1 MRLKKQLT
9 YGFGLII
16 CLLLITSAISYFRF
30 SATNTGF
37 NQYRGLALG
46 SVFTGRI
53 QANILEARLAA
64 NKYLKH
70 QNNATREQVKS
81 RLDTSISLL
90 ADAKKLKL
98 DSDHA
103 AEFDNISA
111 QMKEYENSFNQV
123 VQLIDQR
130 NILVSSQLDPAG
142 LAMRQS
148 LSAIMQEAYDT
159 ESVAVG
165 LYSGQL
171 QESILLGRL
180 YAVKY
185 LVSNEQVDAD
195 RVSAEF
201 KQMVI
206 RADTLKQAITTPS
219 ERKLLENYQSAF
231 STYQEAFSSIV
242 KTIQQRNAI
251 IRDKLDVIG
260 GSAAATI
267 ETIKLK
273 TKEQQDKVGPSM
285 VEQFN
290 SAQSIL
296 LMLST
301 AATLIALG
309 IAFFIYRG
317 ILRVVG
323 GEPSDIEKLVR
334 EVSEGD
340 LSKELNTDGSET
352 GIYYNIVQMRKE
364 LRRIIESFHSISDNI
379 SSSSLQLGDVM
390 SQTQDNALKE
400 LSQVEQIATA
410 ITELSSTASEVS
422 QNASGA
428 ESAASGATSNV
439 ASGQEALDSSDNVSR
454 NIEHSIEETTKIV
467 NQLREYSIEIGTV
480 VEVINTISEQTNL
493 LALNAAIEAAR
504 AGEQGR
510 GFAVVADEVRSLA
523 AKTQQSTVDIQEIIS
538 RLQKQAEEA
547 NQYMESNM
555 SLVNDSRS
563 ISEQLRSSFV
573 EIANSVTLISDM
585 NTQVATASEEQSGVT
600 QDISQNVSITFDIVN
615 QNVEQV
621 GISKQASEALS
632 ALVEEQKSLLRF
644 FKL

>member
-30 SATNTGF
+30 SATNAGF

-46 SVFTGRI
+46 SVYTGRI

-64 NKYLKH
+64 NKYLKY
-70 QNNATREQVKS
+70 QTNATREQVKS

-90 ADAKKLKL
+90 VEAKKLKL

-111 QMKEYENSFNQV
+111 QMKEYESSFNQV

-130 NILVSSQLDPAG
+130 NVLVSSQLDPAG
-142 LAMRQS
+142 LAMRKA
-148 LSAIMQEAYDT
+148 LSAIMKEAYDT
-159 ESVAVG
+159 KSVAVA

-195 RVSAEF
+195 RVSTEF
-201 KQMVI
+201 KQMAI
-206 RADTLKQAITTPS
+206 RADTLKQVITTSS
-219 ERKLLENYQSAF
+219 ERKLLDSYQSAF
-231 STYQEAFSSIV
+231 SAYQEAFSSIV

-267 ETIKLK
+267 ETIKLR

-285 VEQFN
+285 VEKFN
-290 SAQSIL
+290 SAQTIL

-301 AATLIALG
+301 AATLIALF
-309 IAFFIYRG
+309 IAFYIYRG

-334 EVSEGD
+334 DVSEGE
-340 LSKELNTDGSET
+340 LSEELQTDGSET

-379 SSSSLQLGDVM
+379 SSSALQLSDVM
-390 SQTQDNALKE
+390 SQTQDNAHKE

-439 ASGQEALDSSDNVSR
+439 ASGQEALNSSDNVSR

-555 SLVNDSRS
+555 SLVDDSRS

-632 ALVEEQKSLLRF
+632 DLVEEQKSLLRF

>member
-30 SATNTGF
+30 SATNAGF

-142 LAMRQS
+142 LAMRKA

-159 ESVAVG
+159 KSGAVG

-201 KQMVI
+201 KQMVM
-206 RADTLKQAITTPS
+206 RADTLKQAITTSS

-290 SAQSIL
+290 SAQTIL
-296 LMLST
+296 LVLST
-301 AATLIALG
+301 AATLLALF

-340 LSKELNTDGSET
+340 LSEELQTDGSET

-379 SSSSLQLGDVM
+379 SSSTLQLGDVM
-390 SQTQDNALKE
+390 SQTQDNAQKE

-439 ASGQEALDSSDNVSR
+439 ASGQEALNSSDNVSR

-555 SLVNDSRS
+555 SLVDDSRS

>member
-30 SATNTGF
+30 SATNAGF

-90 ADAKKLKL
+90 ADAKKIKL

-142 LAMRQS
+142 LAMRKA

-159 ESVAVG
+159 KSVAVG

-201 KQMVI
+201 KQMVM
-206 RADTLKQAITTPS
+206 RADTLKQAITTSS
-219 ERKLLENYQSAF
+219 EGKLLENYQSAF

-290 SAQSIL
+290 SAQTIL
-296 LMLST
+296 LVLST
-301 AATLIALG
+301 AATLLALF

-340 LSKELNTDGSET
+340 LSEELQTDGSET

-379 SSSSLQLGDVM
+379 SSSTLQLGDVM
-390 SQTQDNALKE
+390 SQTQDNAQKE

-439 ASGQEALDSSDNVSR
+439 ASGQEALNSSDNVSR

-555 SLVNDSRS
+555 SLVDDSRS